1 MKDLRNALSD
11 CAGAVGGDGCDCD
24 RYLGKADLHRNEN
37 VQQKPEDIHVDF
49 SKL

>member
-1 MKDLRNALSD
+1 MEDFRHALSH
-11 CAGAVGGDGCDCD
+11 CAGAAGEDGCDCD
-24 RYLGKADLHRNEN
+24 RFLGKADLHRNEN